1 MLNAADVPH
10 LLLLFK
16 NQKSMEAKPSAT
28 TYEDC
33 SSTLTS
39 KGSRIAR
46 WRSSTVW
53 KRTPPTVFAVAG
65 NTLQG
70 NAEDQGQ
77 RNCVQKQSTSFLL
90 QSKIGRTWHY
100 KKWSLIKTF
109 LETQKNVVVSTSTI
123 ARKLEGQLVTLKKL
137 ELVPERRN
145 CLENREARRRHA
157 QWLQG
162 AHEQG
167 ARFCF
172 VDECGYNLYT
182 ARTRGRSVKGL
193 PARKV
198 VENQRTPHITIM
210 CAVCPGIGLM
220 HNATIVGGAKQ
231 EQFDNFVRA
240 LVSRDF
246 GQPMVPHHDTN
257 KRYIIYDNAPCHRGV
272 EERLADSVP
281 EDLELVRLPPY
292 SCPLNPIEYCFQSVK
307 AHIKRSL
314 SQHGPVLPE
323 EGQTLVA
330 ARRQL
335 LVNLIPESL
344 TEITHL
350 SCLNSFYHVLTVTAP
365 AALRLEN
372 LWHSKIHP

>member
-1 MLNAADVPH
+1 MLNAADVPGTSAPALQEPKKH
-10 LLLLFK
+10 GGKAISDNVRGLLINAHQQGISYRQMAVLYGVKEDTAYRICSRRQYTTRKRGGPRATKLCPEAVNFLL
-16 NQKSMEAKPSAT
+16 AAI
-28 TYEDC
+28 EDRPD
-33 SSTLTS
+33 L
-39 KGSRIAR
+39 
-46 WRSSTVW
+46 
-53 KRTPPTVFAVAG
+53 
-65 NTLQG
+65 TLQ
-70 NAEDQGQ
+70 EM
-77 RNCVQKQSTSFLL
+77 
-90 QSKIGRTWHY
+90 
-100 KKWSLIKTF
+100 KTF

-220 HNATIVGGAKQ
+220 HYATIVGGAKQ

-246 GQPMVPHHDTN
+246 GQPMVPHHDTT
-257 KRYIIYDNAPCHRGV
+257 KRCIIYDNAPCHRGV

-314 SQHGPVLPE
+314 SQHDPVLPE

-335 LVNLIPESL
+335 LVNLMPESL
-344 TEITHL
+344 TEITPL

-372 LWHSKIHP
+372 L